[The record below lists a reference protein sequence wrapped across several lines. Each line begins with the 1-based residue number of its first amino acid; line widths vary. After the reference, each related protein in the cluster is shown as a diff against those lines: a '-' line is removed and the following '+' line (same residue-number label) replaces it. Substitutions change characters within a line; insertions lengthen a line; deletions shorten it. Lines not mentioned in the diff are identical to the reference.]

1 MLRLKLA
8 AAKTTLI
15 HSQKSHPVMASDT
28 LNGPTNLK
36 VRELLKEVQ
45 LDYSPSFTKLVDD
58 TVSAIKDAIDRIPQ
72 DLLVRLRNPSLLLFT
87 PKSLNFSASF
97 SSLIHNLFG
106 TYKPLFFT
114 GIIIIFVA

>member
-1 MLRLKLA
+1 
-8 AAKTTLI
+8 
-15 HSQKSHPVMASDT
+15 MASDT

>member
-1 MLRLKLA
+1 
-8 AAKTTLI
+8 
-15 HSQKSHPVMASDT
+15 MASDT

-72 DLLVRLRNPSLLLFT
+72 DLQVRLRNPILLFVH

-97 SSLIHNLFG
+97 SSLDKHRPLIHNLFG

-114 GIIIIFVA
+114 GIIIINFFA